1 MTAGGPGERA
11 ALPVLA
17 AFAAVY
23 LVWGSTYLAIRI
35 AVHDVPPGLLAGIR
49 FMLAGFALGIAALW
63 RGQAFPRS
71 PRDWYVI
78 VVMALALVVIGN
90 GFVTWAEQWVPSN
103 TAALLIASSALWTA
117 WFGTMGPRGT
127 PLSRG
132 ARFGLA
138 LGFVGV
144 GLMVWPDGS
153 MEADEWLGLA
163 AILISSIAWSG
174 GMIYGRG
181 SGINVRPLMLAAMQ
195 MLIGGIILT
204 LWGVVTGELER
215 VAWTVPGVGGLLYLT
230 IFGSC
235 IAYGSYIW
243 LIHQTTPARLAT
255 IAYVN
260 PAIATV
266 LGWWVLDES
275 LQGAQ
280 LAGMAVIIAGV
291 ALIAVYGKA
300 R

>member
-1 MTAGGPGERA
+1 MTAASVGKGS

-17 AFAAVY
+17 AFAVVY

-35 AVHDVPPGLLAGIR
+35 SVHDVPPGLLAGIR
-49 FMLAGFALGIAALW
+49 FVLAGVALGIAALW
-63 RGQAFPRS
+63 RGQLLPGSR
-71 PRDWYVI
+71 RDWFVI

-90 GFVTWAEQWVPSN
+90 GFVTWAEQWVASN

-127 PLSRG
+127 PLNVG
-132 ARFGLA
+132 AKVGLA
-138 LGFVGV
+138 LGFCGV
-144 GLMVWPDGS
+144 ILMVWPDS
-153 MEADEWLGLA
+153 SVDAAQMRGLA
-163 AILISSIAWSG
+163 AILLSAIAWSG

-181 SGINVRPLMLAAMQ
+181 SGIAVRPLMLAAMQ
-195 MLIGGIILT
+195 MLIGGIILAV
-204 LWGVVTGELER
+204 WGILAGELDR
-215 VAWTVPGVGGLLYLT
+215 VAWTVAGIGGLLYLT

-235 IAYGSYIW
+235 LAYGTYIW
-243 LIHQTTPARLAT
+243 LIHETTPARLAT

-266 LGWWVLDES
+266 LGWWALDES
-275 LQGAQ
+275 LQGTQ

-291 ALIAVYGKA
+291 ALVAFYGKA

>member
-1 MTAGGPGERA
+1 VA
-11 ALPVLA
+11 AATDRSSTLGILA

-23 LVWGSTYLAIRI
+23 LVWGSTYLAIRV
-35 AVHDVPPGLLAGIR
+35 AVHDIPPGLLAGIR
-49 FMLAGFALGIAALW
+49 FVIAGLILGAAAAWHRQAL
-63 RGQAFPRS
+63 PRS
-71 PRDWYVI
+71 LKEWNVI
-78 VVMALALVVIGN
+78 LVMATTLVVIGN

-103 TAALLIASSALWTA
+103 QTALLIASSALWTA

-132 ARFGLA
+132 AKAGLA
-138 LGFVGV
+138 IGFLGA
-144 GLMVWPDGS
+144 GLMVWPDES
-153 MEADEWLGLA
+153 VSLAEAWGLA
-163 AILISSIAWSG
+163 AILFSAVAWSA

-181 SGINVRPLMLAAMQ
+181 SGVSVRPLMLAALQ
-195 MLIGGIILT
+195 MLIGGLILT
-204 LWGVVTGELER
+204 IWGVMVGELGR
-215 VAWTVPGVGGLLYLT
+215 VAWTLTGMGGLLYLT

-260 PAIATV
+260 PAIATL
-266 LGWWVLDES
+266 LGWWILDEA
-275 LQGAQ
+275 LEGTQ
-280 LAGMAVIIAGV
+280 LAGMGIIILGV
-291 ALIAVYGKA
+291 ALVAIYGRA